1 MLSKQSMEGRYQVSM
16 IALNQVVPENILVR
30 KIEKAMDFNFI
41 YDLMED
47 KYSMDN
53 GRPSIDP
60 CCLNKD
66 GVHSVFIWNSIY
78 AINNPRDRNQYGVPL
93 VFRF

>member
-16 IALNQVVPENILVR
+16 IALDQIVPENHLVR
-30 KIEKAMDFNFI
+30 KIEKALDFNFI
-41 YDLMED
+41 YDLVED

-60 CCLNKD
+60 
-66 GVHSVFIWNSIY
+66 VVY
-78 AINNPRDRNQYGVPL
+78 
-93 VFRF
+93 